1 MALSP
6 MMRQYLEIKE
16 QYKDGFLF
24 FRLGDFYEMFFDD
37 AVKASKEL
45 ELTLTGKDC
54 GLEERAPMCGVPY
67 HAAETYIQK
76 LIEKGYKVLICEQL
90 EDPATAKGLV
100 KRGIVRIITPGTV
113 SDMSMLNEGEAN
125 YILSVCQRNQVLSV
139 SYADVSTGAFFC
151 EETSPDSL
159 DQTLFRIRPKEILY
173 PSNDSELD
181 TFLKKTEFSFYLT
194 PYEQWP
200 FQHST
205 ALKTLKEHFRV
216 NSMNSF
222 GLKDDSVMIDSAG
235 ALMQYLM
242 DTSKTS
248 LTHFVSLKESSDGR
262 YMILDTFTRRNLEIT
277 ETMRDK
283 EKKGSLLGHLDRTKT
298 AMGSRLLK
306 SYVEQP
312 LLNPDEIDFRLD
324 CVEAIKNDLLLRTEL
339 RDLLD
344 EIYDIERLLA
354 RLSYGNMDARDAVM
368 LRSSIAPLSDIEKLI
383 SGSSSMSLKMV
394 INGLDPLEDLYTLL
408 MQSIGDNPP
417 VGLREGG
424 FIREGYNEELD
435 RLRFIS
441 HNGKDLIK
449 EMEARERELTGIKTL
464 KIGYNRVF
472 GYYIDVT
479 NSFRDMVPERY
490 IRRQTLTG
498 SERYI
503 TEELKKIEDELLT
516 SEDRANKLEYS
527 LFEEIRDS
535 IASKI
540 HELQKDCSIISE
552 LDFYQSLAQVAYDFN
567 YVRPKITVDGVI
579 DIKNGRHPV
588 VEAYNRADFIPND
601 CYMDNDDDTM
611 LIITGPNMAGKST
624 FMRQTGLIVLMAQIG
639 SFVPASKARIGIVDR
654 IFTRVGAS
662 DDLSSGQSTFMM
674 EMNELASILNN
685 ATPKSLVILDEIG
698 RGTSTLDG
706 LSIAWATIEYILGN
720 KKIRSKTLFA
730 THYHELISLENT
742 LKGIRN
748 YSVAVKELNK
758 EVIFLHKIVKGG
770 TDKSF
775 GIEVAKLA
783 GLPEEM
789 LDRARGLLRLMEKE
803 STLDISK
810 IDTEKIEENEDPL
823 REEEKNVLEE
833 LRHTDVNSITPF
845 EALSILNDMKHR
857 LG

>member
-1 MALSP
+1 
-6 MMRQYLEIKE
+6 
-16 QYKDGFLF
+16 
-24 FRLGDFYEMFFDD
+24 
-37 AVKASKEL
+37 
-45 ELTLTGKDC
+45 
-54 GLEERAPMCGVPY
+54 
-67 HAAETYIQK
+67 
-76 LIEKGYKVLICEQL
+76 
-90 EDPATAKGLV
+90 
-100 KRGIVRIITPGTV
+100 
-113 SDMSMLNEGEAN
+113 
-125 YILSVCQRNQVLSV
+125 
-139 SYADVSTGAFFC
+139 
-151 EETSPDSL
+151 
-159 DQTLFRIRPKEILY
+159 
-173 PSNDSELD
+173 
-181 TFLKKTEFSFYLT
+181 
-194 PYEQWP
+194 
-200 FQHST
+200 
-205 ALKTLKEHFRV
+205 
-216 NSMNSF
+216 MNSF

-449 EMEARERELTGIKTL
+449 QMEARERELTGIKTL

-552 LDFYQSLAQVAYDFN
+552 LDFYQSLAQVAYDYN

-720 KKIRSKTLFA
+720 RKIRSKTLFA

-789 LDRARGLLRLMEKE
+789 LDRARGLLRLMEQE

-823 REEEKNVLEE
+823 KEEEKNVLEE

>member
-1 MALSP
+1 
-6 MMRQYLEIKE
+6 
-16 QYKDGFLF
+16 
-24 FRLGDFYEMFFDD
+24 
-37 AVKASKEL
+37 
-45 ELTLTGKDC
+45 
-54 GLEERAPMCGVPY
+54 
-67 HAAETYIQK
+67 
-76 LIEKGYKVLICEQL
+76 
-90 EDPATAKGLV
+90 
-100 KRGIVRIITPGTV
+100 
-113 SDMSMLNEGEAN
+113 
-125 YILSVCQRNQVLSV
+125 
-139 SYADVSTGAFFC
+139 
-151 EETSPDSL
+151 
-159 DQTLFRIRPKEILY
+159 
-173 PSNDSELD
+173 
-181 TFLKKTEFSFYLT
+181 
-194 PYEQWP
+194 
-200 FQHST
+200 
-205 ALKTLKEHFRV
+205 
-216 NSMNSF
+216 
-222 GLKDDSVMIDSAG
+222 
-235 ALMQYLM
+235 
-242 DTSKTS
+242 
-248 LTHFVSLKESSDGR
+248 
-262 YMILDTFTRRNLEIT
+262 
-277 ETMRDK
+277 
-283 EKKGSLLGHLDRTKT
+283 
-298 AMGSRLLK
+298 
-306 SYVEQP
+306 
-312 LLNPDEIDFRLD
+312 
-324 CVEAIKNDLLLRTEL
+324 
-339 RDLLD
+339 
-344 EIYDIERLLA
+344 
-354 RLSYGNMDARDAVM
+354 
-368 LRSSIAPLSDIEKLI
+368 
-383 SGSSSMSLKMV
+383 
-394 INGLDPLEDLYTLL
+394 
-408 MQSIGDNPP
+408 
-417 VGLREGG
+417 
-424 FIREGYNEELD
+424 
-435 RLRFIS
+435 
-441 HNGKDLIK
+441 
-449 EMEARERELTGIKTL
+449 MEARERELTGIKTL

-810 IDTEKIEENEDPL
+810 IDTGKIEENEDPL

>member
-151 EETSPDSL
+151 EETSPDFL

-173 PSNDSELD
+173 PSNDPELD

-449 EMEARERELTGIKTL
+449 QMEARERELTGIKTL

-720 KKIRSKTLFA
+720 RKIRSKTLFA

-823 REEEKNVLEE
+823 KEEEKNVLEE